1 MNLIRDVHKHL
12 SQSVIMIGNF
22 DGVHIG
28 HQQLIHALITASHEL
43 KIPSV
48 LLTFEPNPSEFFP
61 SKTPLARLMR
71 FCEKWRC
78 VQNYGI
84 DYFYCMRFNAL
95 LANLSPDDFVKKI
108 LVDQLGAKKIII
120 GDDFRFGAKRA
131 GDVETLKTLGKKY
144 GFEVDAIPQ
153 AMHNGERISSTRIRN
168 AVKQGD
174 FKTAEALMGRP
185 FTLSGKVSYGSQ
197 LGRQLGY
204 PTANIHLNRKHVPM
218 MGIFV
223 VRVHGLSEKLLEG
236 VASIGYRPTFNGKQI
251 LLEVHL
257 FDFDELIY
265 GRFITVEFLHK
276 IRDEVKFETVSE
288 LIAQIADDVVIAK
301 RFFLRGLSG
310 A

>member
-1 MNLIRDVHKHL
+1 MMLLRDTSKQL
-12 SQSVIMIGNF
+12 SQSVVMLGNF

-28 HQQLIHALITASHEL
+28 HQQLIHALMTASHEL

-71 FCEKWRC
+71 LSEKWRC

-108 LVDQLGAKKIII
+108 LVDQLGVKKIIV

-144 GFEVDAIPQ
+144 DFEVDALPQ
-153 AMHNGERISSTRIRN
+153 AMHNGDRISSTRIRD

-174 FKTAEALMGRP
+174 FETAAALMGRP
-185 FTLSGKVSYGSQ
+185 LTLSGKVSYGSQ
-197 LGRQLGY
+197 LGRQLGF
-204 PTANIHLNRKHVPM
+204 PTANIHLHRKQVPM

-223 VRVHGLSEKLLEG
+223 VRVHGLQEKPLQG

-251 LLEVHL
+251 LLEVFI
-257 FDFDELIY
+257 FDFSEMIY
-265 GRFITVEFLHK
+265 GRRITVEFLHK
-276 IRDEVKFETVSE
+276 IRDEVRFESVPE
-288 LIAQIADDVVIAK
+288 LILQMQDDVSVARK
-301 RFFLRGLSG
+301 YFMT

>member
-1 MNLIRDVHKHL
+1 MNLIRDAQKHL

-28 HQQLIHALITASHEL
+28 HQQLIHALMSASQKL

-61 SKTPLARLMR
+61 SQTPLARLMR
-71 FCEKWRC
+71 FSEKWRC
-78 VQNYGI
+78 IQNYGI
-84 DYFYCMRFNAL
+84 DFFYCMRFNAL

-108 LVDQLGAKKIII
+108 LVDQLSAKKVII

-131 GDVETLKTLGKKY
+131 GSVETLKSLGKKY
-144 GFEVDAIPQ
+144 DFEVEALPQ
-153 AMHNGERISSTRIRN
+153 AMHNGERISSSRVRN

-174 FKTAEALMGRP
+174 FETAEALTGRP

-204 PTANIHLNRKHVPM
+204 PTANIHLRRKHVPM
-218 MGIFV
+218 MGIFIV
-223 VRVHGLSEKLLEG
+223 QVHGLRDEPLKG
-236 VASIGYRPTFNGKQI
+236 VASIGYRPTFDGKKI

-257 FDFDELIY
+257 FDFDEMIY
-265 GRFITVEFLHK
+265 GRLITVEFLHK
-276 IRDEVKFETVSE
+276 IRDEVKFESIPE
-288 LIAQIADDVVIAK
+288 LVLQIEEDVRVTKKYFAT
-301 RFFLRGLSG
+301 

>member
-1 MNLIRDVHKHL
+1 MQLLRESSKQL
-12 SQSVIMIGNF
+12 SQSVVMLGNF

-28 HQQLIHALITASHEL
+28 HQQLIHALITASREL
-43 KIPSV
+43 NIPSV

-61 SKTPLARLMR
+61 SKIPLARLMR
-71 FCEKWRC
+71 FSEKWRYM
-78 VQNYGI
+78 QNYGI

-108 LVDQLGAKKIII
+108 LVDQLGAKKIIV

-131 GDVETLKTLGKKY
+131 GDVETLKTLGKEQ
-144 GFEVDAIPQ
+144 GFEVDALPQ
-153 AMHNGERISSTRIRN
+153 AMHNGDRISSTRIRH

-174 FKTAEALMGRP
+174 FETAEALMGRP

-223 VRVHGLSEKLLEG
+223 VRVYGLSAEPLNG
-236 VASIGYRPTFNGKQI
+236 VASIGYRPTFDGKKI

-257 FDFDELIY
+257 FDFDEMIY

-276 IRDEVKFETVSE
+276 IRDEVKFESVPE
-288 LIAQIADDVVIAK
+288 LVLQIDNDARIAK
-301 RFFLRGLSG
+301 HYFE
-310 A
+310 

>member
-1 MNLIRDVHKHL
+1 MNLIRDAHKRL

-28 HQQLIHALITASHEL
+28 HQQLIHALITSANEL
-43 KIPSV
+43 KIPSI

-61 SKTPLARLMR
+61 AKIPLARLMR
-71 FCEKWRC
+71 FSEKWRC
-78 VQNYGI
+78 IQHYGI
-84 DYFYCMRFNAL
+84 DYFYCMRFNAP

-108 LVDQLGAKKIII
+108 LVDQLGVKKIIV

-131 GDVETLKTLGKKY
+131 GNVETLKTLGKKQ
-144 GFEVDAIPQ
+144 GFEVEALPQ
-153 AMHNGERISSTRIRN
+153 AMHNDERISSTCIRH

-174 FKTAEALMGRP
+174 FETAKALMGRP

-197 LGRQLGY
+197 LGRQLGF
-204 PTANIHLNRKHVPM
+204 PTANIHLHRKHVPM

-223 VRVHGLSEKLLEG
+223 VRVYGLRAEPLNG
-236 VASIGYRPTFNGKQI
+236 VASIGYRPTLDGKKI

-257 FDFDELIY
+257 FDFDEMIY

-276 IRDEVKFETVSE
+276 IRDEVKFESVPE
-288 LIAQIADDVVIAK
+288 LVLEIDNDVKIAK
-301 RFFLRGLSG
+301 KYFMISDH
-310 A
+310 

>member
-1 MNLIRDVHKHL
+1 MNLMRDTHKHL

-28 HQQLIHALITASHEL
+28 HQQLIHALMSASKEL

-61 SKTPLARLMR
+61 SKVPLTRLMR
-71 FCEKWRC
+71 FSEKWRC
-78 VQNYGI
+78 IQNYGI

-108 LVDQLGAKKIII
+108 LIDQLGAKKIIV

-131 GDVETLKTLGKKY
+131 GDVDTLKTLGKKY
-144 GFEVDAIPQ
+144 GFEVDALPQ
-153 AMHNGERISSTRIRN
+153 AMHDGERISSTRIRN
-168 AVKQGD
+168 TVKQGD

-204 PTANIHLNRKHVPM
+204 PTANIHLHRQHVPL

-223 VRVHGLSEKLLEG
+223 ARVHGLSEKPLEG

-251 LLEVHL
+251 LLEV
-257 FDFDELIY
+257 FIFNFNDMIY
-265 GRFITVEFLHK
+265 GRSITVEFLHK
-276 IRDEVKFETVSE
+276 IRDEVKFESIPE
-288 LIAQIADDVVIAK
+288 LILQIDNDVKLAQDYFA
-301 RFFLRGLSG
+301 S
-310 A
+310 